1 MIINEKGLL
10 LGNRINNCLGKD
22 DEANL
27 KLIRSNRRT
36 ISLEITPSGQ
46 VLVRAPRNMAEAEI
60 QGFVEEKSSWLAKHL
75 KRREEDM
82 DSLQAEGRFTEE
94 EIEKMLKLAKQ
105 VIPEK
110 VAYYAR
116 LMGVTYGRITIRK
129 QKTRWGS
136 CSREGNLNFNC
147 LLMMVPPEVL
157 DYVVVHEL
165 SHRLEM
171 NHSSRFW
178 SQVEKVIPNYR
189 KLRKW
194 LKENGSCLMLR
205 MHGIADGE

>member
-1 MIINEKGLL
+1 MKQTI
-10 LGNRINNCLGKD
+10 
-22 DEANL
+22 
-27 KLIRSNRRT
+27 KLIRCNRRT
-36 ISLEITPSGQ
+36 ISLEITQTGQ
-46 VLVRAPRNMAEAEI
+46 VVVRAPLHMPETEI
-60 QGFVEEKSSWLAKHL
+60 HTFVKSKSSWLEKHL
-75 KRREEDM
+75 QKKDQDVE
-82 DSLQAEGRFTEE
+82 SLQEEGVFSEQELKRLE
-94 EIEKMLKLAKQ
+94 KLARQ

-116 LMGVTYGRITIRK
+116 VMGVTYGRISIRK

-147 LLMMVPPEVL
+147 LLMMAPPEVL

-178 SQVEKVIPNYR
+178 MQVEKVIPDYR
-189 KLRKW
+189 KPRKW
-194 LKENGSCLMLR
+194 LKEHGNRLMLR
-205 MHGIADGE
+205 MHGDE

>member
-1 MIINEKGLL
+1 MGREVIKV
-10 LGNRINNCLGKD
+10 
-22 DEANL
+22 
-27 KLIRSNRRT
+27 IRSNRRT
-36 ISLEITPSGQ
+36 ISLEITPAGD
-46 VLVRAPRNMAEAEI
+46 VLVRAPRQMSEMEI
-60 QGFVEEKSSWLAKHL
+60 RGFVESKSSWLTKHL
-75 KRREEDM
+75 RKQEEDR
-82 DSLQAEGRFTEE
+82 DSLQAEGLFTEQQ
-94 EIEKMLKLAKQ
+94 IERLLKLAKQ

-116 LMGVTYGRITIRK
+116 LMGVAYGRVTIRK

-147 LLMMVPPEVL
+147 LLMMAPPEVL

-178 SQVEKVIPNYR
+178 AQVEQVIPDYR
-189 KLRKW
+189 KPRKW
-194 LKENGSCLMLR
+194 LKEHGGRLMLR
-205 MHGIADGE
+205 MHGTSDDK